1 MAHIKIGISI
11 GDMNGIGLEVIIK
24 TLANPAVYKHFAPII
39 YGSPKVV
46 SYHKNIVGLEEFT
59 LNIISTP
66 QQAQQ
71 GVINIIPCWQENINI
86 ALGLVSP
93 ENAKFTILSLT
104 QATSDL
110 KNGLIHAL
118 VTAPINKQS
127 VYSESFPFRGHT
139 EYFAQEFNSKYLM
152 LMVHDELKIGVVT
165 GHLPLNEVAAS
176 LTKEI
181 ILDKIKLLDSSLKKD
196 FGFEKG
202 RIAVLGL
209 NPHAGDGGV
218 IGNEE
223 ETIIKPAILEAK
235 AKGILAFG
243 PFSSDGFFGT
253 NQYKKYDAVLAMY
266 HDQGLIPFKT
276 LAFTEGV
283 NYSAGL
289 PFIRTSP
296 DHGTG
301 YDIAGKNEA
310 DETSFRNSLFLAY
323 DIIKARKSFDKDHI
337 NPIVKKE
344 RHFEDEVVKEEG

>member
-11 GDMNGIGLEVIIK
+11 GDINGIGLEVIIK

-46 SYHKNIVGLEEFT
+46 SYHKNIVGLEEFS

-86 ALGLVSP
+86 TLGLASP
-93 ENAKFTILSLT
+93 ENTKFTILSLT
-104 QATSDL
+104 QATADL

-118 VTAPINKQS
+118 VTAPINKHT
-127 VYSESFPFRGHT
+127 VYSDSFPYRGHT
-139 EYFAQEFNSKYLM
+139 EYFAKEFNSKYLM

-165 GHLPLNEVAAS
+165 GHLPLNEVSSS

-181 ILDKIKLLDSSLKKD
+181 ILDKIKLLDNCLKKD

-223 ETIIKPAILEAK
+223 ETIIKPAISEAK
-235 AKGILAFG
+235 AKGIMAFG

-323 DIIKARKSFDKDHI
+323 DIIKSRKSFEKDHI

-344 RHFEDEVVKEEG
+344 RHFEDEVVKEES